1 MDLLFQIKN
10 DIQKY
15 AETIFQIINIHVEV
29 MNKDFIRIAGTGELK
44 NKIGM
49 DMEKEADI
57 YKRVLKT
64 GKTVVITDPRENEA
78 CLKCVSRKNCR
89 EILEVSVPIIFNSE
103 TIGVIGLICFE
114 ENQKNNFMEKK
125 EYYIGFLE
133 QMAEFIS
140 SRVYQENEKIMI
152 ENNNKVLLN
161 VVDRIPNGIIITNE
175 HNKVELINETGT
187 FLFGKYIPE
196 MSVSTSGT
204 SDIFD
209 KKEFFLTC
217 NGTTHE
223 VVGDIIDFPTNMGR
237 FRTLYIFQEAEKF
250 REYIQHFNNNFAKD
264 FIFTSPQMQ
273 NVYLKIQKVA
283 KTTTTT
289 LITGESGTG
298 KEVVAKAIHMN
309 SNRADGPFIPVNCGA
324 IPESLIESEFFGYS
338 KGAFTGANPK
348 GKIGFFEQ
356 ADGGTIFLDE
366 IGDMPLSLQVK
377 LLRVLQEKTITPI
390 GSNKIKKIDIRIIA
404 ATNKNLEELVSEN
417 RFREDLY
424 YRLNVIPISILPLR
438 ERKEDIIPI
447 INNLIYK
454 YNKISD
460 KFVHTIEKDVL
471 TALTEYNWPGNVR
484 ELENV
489 IELMINMSSE
499 DGVIT
504 KKMLPENIL
513 NISEKNFSSA
523 DKVIFKDDMT
533 LDNFEDIEKKYIEK
547 ALSVYGNDTDGKKYI
562 SEKMNIGLTTLYR
575 KMKKYNIK

>member
-424 YRLNVIPISILPLR
+424 YRLNVFPIYIPPLR
-438 ERKEDIIPI
+438 ERQKDIEELAVYFVEKYSHLFNISSKRISKEVMNIFTS
-447 INNLIYK
+447 Y
-454 YNKISD
+454 
-460 KFVHTIEKDVL
+460 T
-471 TALTEYNWPGNVR
+471 WPGNIR
-484 ELENV
+484 ELKNIIEYIINV
-489 IELMINMSSE
+489 IDE
-499 DGVIT
+499 
-504 KKMLPENIL
+504 KENI
-513 NISEKNFSSA
+513 ISEKHLPPKFENKGIKTLAELEKEAIKNLLEKFGTSSK
-523 DKVIFKDDMT
+523 DKIKT
-533 LDNFEDIEKKYIEK
+533 AK
-547 ALSVYGNDTDGKKYI
+547 ALDI
-562 SEKMNIGLTTLYR
+562 SLATLYR
-575 KMKKYNIK
+575 KIKQYNLEK

>member
-217 NGTTHE
+217 NDTTHE

-390 GSNKIKKIDIRIIA
+390 GSNKIKKNRYKNNCC
-404 ATNKNLEELVSEN
+404 NK
-417 RFREDLY
+417 
-424 YRLNVIPISILPLR
+424 
-438 ERKEDIIPI
+438 
-447 INNLIYK
+447 
-454 YNKISD
+454 
-460 KFVHTIEKDVL
+460 
-471 TALTEYNWPGNVR
+471 
-484 ELENV
+484 
-489 IELMINMSSE
+489 
-499 DGVIT
+499 
-504 KKMLPENIL
+504 
-513 NISEKNFSSA
+513 
-523 DKVIFKDDMT
+523 
-533 LDNFEDIEKKYIEK
+533 
-547 ALSVYGNDTDGKKYI
+547 
-562 SEKMNIGLTTLYR
+562 
-575 KMKKYNIK
+575 

>member
-1 MDLLFQIKN
+1 MDLLFQIKD

-44 NKIGM
+44 NKIGLN
-49 DMEKEADI
+49 MENEAGI
-57 YKRVLKT
+57 YKRVLKK
-64 GKTVVITDPRENEA
+64 GKTAVITDPRENEMCA
-78 CLKCVSRKNCR
+78 KCSSKQVCR
-89 EILEVSVPIIFNSE
+89 EILEVAVPVIFNLE

-209 KKEFFLTC
+209 KKEFFLMC
-217 NGTTHE
+217 NNNTHE

-298 KEVVAKAIHMN
+298 KEVVAKAVHMN

-424 YRLNVIPISILPLR
+424 YRLNVFPIYIPPLR
-438 ERKEDIIPI
+438 ERQKDIEELAVYFVEKYSHLFNIPSKRISKEVMDIFTS
-447 INNLIYK
+447 Y
-454 YNKISD
+454 
-460 KFVHTIEKDVL
+460 T
-471 TALTEYNWPGNVR
+471 WPGNIR
-484 ELENV
+484 ELKNIIEYIINV
-489 IELMINMSSE
+489 IDE
-499 DGVIT
+499 
-504 KKMLPENIL
+504 KENI
-513 NISEKNFSSA
+513 ISEKHLPPKLVNTFENKGIKTLAELEKEAIKNLLEKFGTSSK
-523 DKVIFKDDMT
+523 DKIKT
-533 LDNFEDIEKKYIEK
+533 AK
-547 ALSVYGNDTDGKKYI
+547 ALDI
-562 SEKMNIGLTTLYR
+562 SLATLYR
-575 KMKKYNIK
+575 KIKQYNLEK